1 MGDFFQNGVIT
12 TLHNLADRPVGE
24 LEKDLQGWSDERP
37 MSLII
42 PSLYSEFEGPAMPR
56 IISELETNNYLSE
69 IIIGLDRADSQQF
82 KMVKEQVSD
91 IPVDV
96 KVIWNDG
103 PVMSNLQS
111 ELASEGLAPLER
123 GKGSN
128 VWYAMGYFLASGKG
142 KILALHDADI
152 LNYQSEM
159 LARLL
164 YPLANP
170 TFGYAFCKGYYFRTD
185 SDGFNG
191 RVARLLVT
199 PLLRAMKQI
208 LGEDDILTYHDSFR
222 YPLAGEGSMD
232 ADLVRGLRIPFDWGL
247 EIGVLSEVYRNYT
260 TNRICQVD
268 VADSYSHKHQVA
280 SEDDPSQGLH
290 RMAIDIS
297 KSIFRKLAINGEVFS
312 QGFFRTLKATYYRT
326 ALDLSD
332 RYQHDA
338 EMNGYPIDRHSEE
351 NLIEL
356 FSRAITK
363 AGEDYLMH
371 PMEQPFIPSWSVA
384 MSAMP
389 DILHR
394 IQTSV
399 DSENL

>member
-91 IPVDV
+91 IPVEV

-103 PVMSNLQS
+103 PVMSDLQS

-152 LNYQSEM
+152 LNYRSEM

-170 TFGYAFCKGYYFRTD
+170 TFGYAFCKGYYFQTD

-208 LGEDDILTYHDSFR
+208 LGEDDFLTYLDSFR
-222 YPLAGEGSMD
+222 YPLAGEFSMD

-260 TNRICQVD
+260 TSRICQVD

>member
-12 TLHNLADRPVGE
+12 TLHNLADRPVQE
-24 LEKDLQGWSDERP
+24 LEKDLQDWSEERP

-42 PSLYSEFEGPAMPR
+42 PSLYSEFEGPAMPK
-56 IISELETNNYLSE
+56 IINELEGINYLQE
-69 IIIGLDRADSQQF
+69 IIIGLDRANDAQF
-82 KMVKEQVSD
+82 QRVKEHLSE
-91 IPVDV
+91 IPINV

-103 PVMSNLQS
+103 PLMGDLQS

-128 VWYAMGYFLASGKG
+128 VWFAMGYFLASGKG

-152 LNYQSEM
+152 LDYRSEM

-185 SDGFNG
+185 ADGFNG

-208 LGEDDILTYHDSFR
+208 LGDDEFLAYLDSFR
-222 YPLAGEGSMD
+222 YPLAGEFSMD
-232 ADLVRGLRIPFDWGL
+232 ADLVKGLRIPFDSGL
-247 EIGVLSEVYRNYT
+247 EIGVLSEVDRNYT
-260 TNRICQVD
+260 TSRICQVD
-268 VADSYSHKHQVA
+268 IADSYSHKHQIA
-280 SEDDPSQGLH
+280 SEDDPSLGLH

-363 AGEDYLMH
+363 AREDYLMN
-371 PMEQPFIPSWSVA
+371 PMEQPIIPSWSVVMYA
-384 MSAMP
+384 MTY
-389 DILHR
+389 ILHR
-394 IQTSV
+394 IKS
-399 DSENL
+399 

>member
-24 LEKDLQGWSDERP
+24 LEKDLQGWSEERP

-69 IIIGLDRADSQQF
+69 IIIGSDRADSQQF

-103 PVMSNLQS
+103 PVMSDLQS

-208 LGEDDILTYHDSFR
+208 LGEDDFLTYLDSFR
-222 YPLAGEGSMD
+222 YPLAGEFSMD

-260 TNRICQVD
+260 TSRICQVD